1 MGSLNKL
8 MLIGNVGRD
17 PEVRTSRNGDPFAT
31 FTMATSYTYKNESGD
46 RTDQTEWHRIVM
58 WRRLA
63 EQAEKYVKKGRKLY
77 VEGRVQTRSYDDQS
91 GTKRY
96 VTEVVADRMEFLDT
110 RESAQGSTEE
120 SADPMPTRPRATA
133 TVEQPARGSRPQAA
147 RAAAAPEVD
156 FSGLDDLP
164 YDFGDLRN

>member
-110 RESAQGSTEE
+110 RESAQGNGDE
-120 SADPMPTRPRATA
+120 SADPMPTQPRVAA
-133 TVEQPARGSRPQAA
+133 QPARGTRPQAA
-147 RAAAAPEVD
+147 RPAAGSDVD
-156 FSGLDDLP
+156 LSGLDDLP
-164 YDFGDLRN
+164 YDFGDLRS

>member
-96 VTEVVADRMEFLDT
+96 VTEVVADRMEFLDS
-110 RESAQGSTEE
+110 REAGTE
-120 SADPMPTRPRATA
+120 SGDRDSMPTQPRSAA
-133 TVEQPARGSRPQAA
+133 PSRAA
-147 RAAAAPEVD
+147 RPKQESSSD
-156 FSGLDDLP
+156 MNFEDLDDLP
-164 YDFGDLRN
+164 FDLADLRK

>member
-17 PEVRTSRNGDPFAT
+17 PEVRTSQNGDPFAT

-96 VTEVVADRMEFLDT
+96 VTEVVADRMEFLDS
-110 RESAQGSTEE
+110 REGGTE
-120 SADPMPTRPRATA
+120 SGDRDSMPTQPRSAT
-133 TVEQPARGSRPQAA
+133 PSRAA
-147 RAAAAPEVD
+147 RPKQESSSD
-156 FSGLDDLP
+156 MNFEDLDDLP
-164 YDFGDLRN
+164 FDLADLRR